1 MFAGYCWMI
10 PFYVNG
16 PDFIV
21 GILHILEAV
30 SKFRS
35 CGGFGR
41 GGCFLDGAVGAYQV
55 GYAIQLCRC
64 IAQVPVCIQAK
75 SLYIDIVVAD
85 TVEATALIAAV
96 GVEEPGL
103 VFTEILIVNGLLA
116 GLHDTVIAK
125 VVVCGLAVLGDHA
138 LKAGLQL
145 SALIEAKASAV
156 YGKLPVRRLLHSTG
170 VLS

>member
-1 MFAGYCWMI
+1 MLSGW
-10 PFYVNG
+10 
-16 PDFIV
+16 
-21 GILHILEAV
+21 
-30 SKFRS
+30 R
-35 CGGFGR
+35 R
-41 GGCFLDGAVGAYQV
+41 GAYQV

-64 IAQVPVCIQAK
+64 IAQVSVCIQAK

-103 VFTEILIVNGLLA
+103 VFTEILIVNGRLP
-116 GLHDTVIAK
+116 GLHDTIITK

-138 LKAGLQL
+138 LKTGLQL

-156 YGKLPVRRLLHSTG
+156 YGKYLYAGCRIVRASFLDIEDEGFALFADLGAPSIWYQPLPRLPS
-170 VLS
+170 SS